1 MEMDGLAMVVDIIN
15 ITLNLVV
22 DGMNHLETLTI
33 HGIRM
38 EKESDLLNLRM
49 IQIPQLALE
58 KEQLQV
64 TLQFDEF
71 CRLFQSFTTISN
83 YI

>member
-33 HGIRM
+33 HGIHM
-38 EKESDLLNLRM
+38 AKGNGPLNLQM

-58 KEQLQV
+58 KELLQV
-64 TLQFDEF
+64 TSQFDEF
-71 CRLFQSFTTISN
+71 CRLF
-83 YI
+83 

>member
-33 HGIRM
+33 HGIHTA
-38 EKESDLLNLRM
+38 KGSGPLNLRM

-58 KEQLQV
+58 KELLQV
-64 TLQFDEF
+64 TSQFDEF
-71 CRLFQSFTTISN
+71 CRLF
-83 YI
+83 

>member
-15 ITLNLVV
+15 ITLSLGE

-33 HGIRM
+33 HGIHM
-38 EKESDLLNLRM
+38 AKGSGPLNLRM

-64 TLQFDEF
+64 KSQFDEF
-71 CRLFQSFTTISN
+71 FRLF
-83 YI
+83 

>member
-33 HGIRM
+33 HGIHM
-38 EKESDLLNLRM
+38 AKESGPLNLRM

-64 TLQFDEF
+64 KSQFDEF
-71 CRLFQSFTTISN
+71 F
-83 YI
+83 

>member
-64 TLQFDEF
+64 ISQFDEF
-71 CRLFQSFTTISN
+71 FRLS
-83 YI
+83 